1 MRILRI
7 VDRDT
12 GKIVPFTTTPT
23 RRSKMEPQEQ
33 RARATMRRVARQNH
47 RGVQGFL
54 EGTAAALL
62 REFFRRLS

>member
-7 VDRDT
+7 TDRST
-12 GKIVPFTTTPT
+12 GKVVPFTTTPV
-23 RRSKMEPQEQ
+23 RRSKMEQQEQ
-33 RARATMRRVARQNH
+33 RARATMRRVARQNQ

-62 REFFRRLS
+62 RELFRRLS